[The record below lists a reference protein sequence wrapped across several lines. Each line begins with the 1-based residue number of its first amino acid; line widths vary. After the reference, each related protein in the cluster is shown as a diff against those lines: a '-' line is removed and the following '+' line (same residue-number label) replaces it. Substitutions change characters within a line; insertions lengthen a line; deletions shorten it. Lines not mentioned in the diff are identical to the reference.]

1 MHPPLPRR
9 APRCVRAIALRGV
22 AKARAAGTT
31 GGGRVGGL
39 CPPRF
44 PPPPRA
50 ASAWRRRVVGRRC
63 VAENP
68 IGLRLLIRPWPYTW
82 HKDAT
87 QPCRILSGNS
97 LACRTTGMSRL
108 DGARCEGKKS
118 AMICYSVLFVFASR
132 FVLNTKK
139 NYTVLNDMP
148 KATVQPRIHVTETS
162 FKQYL
167 SITNTRCW
175 ANFSGPRALRLYD
188 IRAFAKIHAQRNR
201 RFPAFSPRP
210 AHCDSLTFVKRVK
223 IARGT
228 LRGRYMFCRDNLACA
243 QKNKSLAAHRSADPP
258 RGQSEGSQTPPA
270 VRQKKD
276 PQRREFP
283 HFRSVRPAA
292 VARCAAGSSNTS
304 PPR

>member
-1 MHPPLPRR
+1 
-9 APRCVRAIALRGV
+9 
-22 AKARAAGTT
+22 
-31 GGGRVGGL
+31 
-39 CPPRF
+39 
-44 PPPPRA
+44 
-50 ASAWRRRVVGRRC
+50 
-63 VAENP
+63 
-68 IGLRLLIRPWPYTW
+68 
-82 HKDAT
+82 
-87 QPCRILSGNS
+87 
-97 LACRTTGMSRL
+97 
-108 DGARCEGKKS
+108 
-118 AMICYSVLFVFASR
+118 
-132 FVLNTKK
+132 
-139 NYTVLNDMP
+139 MP

-258 RGQSEGSQTPPA
+258 RGQSEGSQTPPKSA
-270 VRQKKD
+270 YTTLKDSGTTKFDINNQLATSCRQ
-276 PQRREFP
+276 
-283 HFRSVRPAA
+283 
-292 VARCAAGSSNTS
+292 SSNRNLCRRGTRMRIAFLFLSQMRARLSTMRLFCFCASGSLSRPPSAGLAAFAPLSPFTHFAIDGTSITVKRRIRELTLTFLGNNRKTRSKLTVRNRSKIGQLAQNADQNAS
-304 PPR
+304 PPPPPRPSLRPGHCA